1 MSLPNFQFRSAMV
14 SILCLGMSL
23 GGVAGC
29 QDAKSPPEPQKTET
43 TQATDQTKNA
53 TLTPANHADLKT
65 PEATLRQMVEGL
77 RQNRPEVIWQA
88 MPRRF
93 RGDINSLVHDF
104 ARKMDPELWSHR
116 FATWKK
122 LARVLAEKKAFLLS
136 HPSLKT
142 LSPEQRLALEQNW
155 DGLVESLTILVNSD
169 LSDMSRLKTFDM
181 GRFLKQ
187 TGGRW
192 LSQLA
197 AFPNR
202 WGRIPCRACSPA

>member
-1 MSLPNFQFRSAMV
+1 MV
-14 SILCLGMSL
+14 LILCLGMSL
-23 GGVAGC
+23 GGIAGC

-104 ARKMDPELWSHR
+104 ARKMDPELWSHS

-122 LARVLAEKKAFLLS
+122 ARPRAGGKESLPSQPSKFEDPLARATAGAGTEL
-136 HPSLKT
+136 
-142 LSPEQRLALEQNW
+142 
-155 DGLVESLTILVNSD
+155 
-169 LSDMSRLKTFDM
+169 
-181 GRFLKQ
+181 GRA
-187 TGGRW
+187 GGIVDD
-192 LSQLA
+192 SGQ
-197 AFPNR
+197 
-202 WGRIPCRACSPA
+202 